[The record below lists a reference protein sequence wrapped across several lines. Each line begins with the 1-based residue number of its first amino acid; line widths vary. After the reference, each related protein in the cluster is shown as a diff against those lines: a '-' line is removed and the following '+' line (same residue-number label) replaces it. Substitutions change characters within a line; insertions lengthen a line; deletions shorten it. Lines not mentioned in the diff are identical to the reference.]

1 MPRRG
6 LEPPRLLHHQHLKLA
21 RLPIPPPGQVDPFDA
36 NRWGME
42 KIAEGLALGK
52 PFEAID
58 SERAA
63 GKRTPGLFPGP
74 VRE

>member
-1 MPRRG
+1 
-6 LEPPRLLHHQHLKLA
+6 
-21 RLPIPPPGQVDPFDA
+21 
-36 NRWGME
+36 ME

-63 GKRTPGLFPGP
+63 GKEHRACFQARCESDLSS
-74 VRE
+74 VV